1 MLPNILLVAST
12 ALAATFCYLYLT
24 KPVLPAPIAEHAS
37 TLPSATK
44 PETPVNPATKAVAPP
59 AKTGMHQDEAL
70 LLPSGNSLPGDPQI
84 AKAPASPA
92 GLPGNI
98 IPAPPSA
105 IGASP
110 YEETNLRIQH
120 ILSAKAPEGELGRIV
135 VDVPVLYQSRNLRWS
150 AKEATKARQ
159 LLTELETYQQ
169 KSRALRQEGESLLQ
183 RWNSLVQISV
193 PEKVLRADSP
203 TLPENQTS
211 TAPDAKLQSS
221 DAIRVVPKR

>member
-24 KPVLPAPIAEHAS
+24 KPVLPAPIVEHAP
-37 TLPSATK
+37 TQPSMAKTD
-44 PETPVNPATKAVAPP
+44 PPANPATKTPP
-59 AKTGMHQDEAL
+59 AKAGPRQEETP
-70 LLPSGNSLPGDPQI
+70 LLPSGNSLPGDPQV
-84 AKAPASPA
+84 AKAPSSPA
-92 GLPGNI
+92 NSSGKI
-98 IPAPPSA
+98 VPAPPTQSS
-105 IGASP
+105 ASP

-150 AKEATKARQ
+150 AKEAAKARQ
-159 LLTELETYQQ
+159 LLAELDAYQQ
-169 KSRALRQEGESLLQ
+169 KSRSLRLEGDNLLQ
-183 RWNSLVQISV
+183 RWNSLVQVSV

-211 TAPDAKLQSS
+211 AAPDAKMQSS
-221 DAIRVVPKR
+221 DAIRVEPKR